1 MLPSS
6 PLSSAQCP
14 EFIALPR
21 FSWSGKGSYGCA
33 ASAEPPATESCAHQE
48 LAGFARIIA
57 HDLKT
62 PLRGIATLADWL
74 AIGQGER
81 LDAEGREHLELLIRR
96 VRRLDAF
103 VDGLMLWAQADRDQP
118 AEVPVDFNGLVRE
131 VVEDLL
137 PPSGIDIVVG
147 NLPTLSIQAALVRQI
162 FQNLIDNAIR
172 FMDKPYGRI
181 EINSLAEAGFWTFA
195 VIDNGPGIDPLHF
208 ERIFALFQTLHPR
221 DRLESTGI
229 GLAVVKKIVEG
240 YGGRVWVESTPGRG
254 SAFLFTLPE

>member
-6 PLSSAQCP
+6 PLSSVRCP
-14 EFIALPR
+14 EFMVLPK
-21 FSWSGKGSYGCA
+21 FSWSGNGRYEYWCGV
-33 ASAEPPATESCAHQE
+33 EPPAAESSANE
-48 LAGFARIIA
+48 DLAGFARIIA

-74 AIGQGER
+74 ALGQGER

-103 VDGLMLWAQADRDQP
+103 VDGLMLWAQADRYQP
-118 AEVPVDFNGLVRE
+118 ANVPVDLNDLVRE

-147 NLPTLSIQAALVRQI
+147 SLPTLPIQAALVRQI

-181 EINSLAEAGFWTFA
+181 EINSRAEAGFWTFA

-254 SAFLFTLPE
+254 STFLFTLPE